1 MTHYSIVPR
10 TTKYFKEFGFL
21 LFARNLP
28 KKYGKK
34 TIQCCYENRPIWPEK
49 RFQKSKTAAATG
61 ELIGNKVPEKI
72 VKPKPVTEANLRN
85 VEEMVISQEKIKEI
99 LNELGQVL

>member
-21 LFARNLP
+21 LLARNLP

-34 TIQCCYENRPIWPEK
+34 LFNAVTKIGLNDLKNTFKKVKQLKQQEN
-49 RFQKSKTAAATG
+49 
-61 ELIGNKVPEKI
+61 
-72 VKPKPVTEANLRN
+72 
-85 VEEMVISQEKIKEI
+85 
-99 LNELGQVL
+99 

>member
-1 MTHYSIVPR
+1 M
-10 TTKYFKEFGFL
+10 
-21 LFARNLP
+21 
-28 KKYGKK
+28 
-34 TIQCCYENRPIWPEK
+34 
-49 RFQKSKTAAATG
+49 
-61 ELIGNKVPEKI
+61 IGNKVPEKI

>member
-21 LFARNLP
+21 LFVRNLP

-34 TIQCCYENRPIWPEK
+34 KFNAVTKIGLYDLKNAFKKVKQLKQQEN
-49 RFQKSKTAAATG
+49 
-61 ELIGNKVPEKI
+61 
-72 VKPKPVTEANLRN
+72 
-85 VEEMVISQEKIKEI
+85 
-99 LNELGQVL
+99 